1 MAKDRILNS
10 SPQRLGRQI
19 ATNGEGDTVNI
30 QHFATLPL
38 RQRLD
43 LSYSNPKVNGRYV
56 GGKEFVQREAG
67 FKLGSLNQVNAD
79 RISTGTIKRGY
90 TGNLVP
96 AGIGQNPTMP
106 ALPASTVLDNQYWGT
121 KAYSRFKPTNA
132 VIDFGQMIGELY
144 QMRDAGRNLEQRAQN
159 IRSGRADKLHN
170 SNILDEAFGMGAI
183 ARDLKTLLHLREE
196 LVKKI
201 RQLERDNGKPV
212 RRRGIV
218 NIVESSSVNT
228 VTGAN
233 GQYTRPSF
241 TSQHYQTGWS
251 AQQITRVQESTT
263 YWFSARFRYWIPD
276 LPDGNDWNHSVV
288 RRLLGLGSHPTSL
301 IKLAFN
307 LGPWLWLISWATT
320 MADILSN
327 VESAAV
333 DNLTNDYAFIMGKF
347 ERTTTVESSV
357 FFRTD
362 QPRWFS
368 AQKIES
374 IKTRSRAS
382 PYGFSLTD
390 GFTDRQKYILGT
402 LAAQKGIK

>member
-1 MAKDRILNS
+1 MAKDRTINKN
-10 SPQRLGRQI
+10 PQLLGRQI
-19 ATNGEGDTVNI
+19 STNGQGDTVYT

-43 LSYSNPKVNGRYV
+43 ISYGNPRIDGHYT
-56 GGKEFVQREAG
+56 GGKEFVARSAG
-67 FKLGSLNQVNAD
+67 FQLGTLNRVNAD

-90 TGNLVP
+90 SGNLVP
-96 AGIGQNPTMP
+96 TGIGQNPTMP
-106 ALPASTVLDNQYWGT
+106 ALPASTALDLQYWGT

-132 VIDFGQMIGELY
+132 VVDFGQLIGELY
-144 QMRDAGRNLEQRAQN
+144 FMRDAGRSLEQRAQD
-159 IRSGRADKLHN
+159 IRRGRADKLHN
-170 SNILDEAFGMGAI
+170 SNVLDEAFGMGAI
-183 ARDLKTLLHLREE
+183 ARDLKKLLHLREE
-196 LVKKI
+196 LAKAI

-218 NIVESSSVNT
+218 NIVESSSVNR
-228 VTGAN
+228 VVGAN

-241 TSQHYQTGWS
+241 TSQHYQSGWN
-251 AQQITRVQESTT
+251 AEQITRVQESTT
-263 YWFSARFRYWIPD
+263 YWFSGRFRYYIPD

-288 RRLLGLGSHPTSL
+288 RRLLGLGTHPASL

-333 DNLTNDYAFIMGKF
+333 DNLTNDYAFIMGSF
-347 ERTTTVESSV
+347 ERKTTVESSV

-368 AQKIES
+368 AEKIET
-374 IKTRSRAS
+374 IKARSRAS
-382 PYGFSLTD
+382 PYGFNLTD
-390 GFTDRQKYILGT
+390 GLTDRQIYILGH
-402 LAAQKGIK
+402 LGAQKALK

>member
-30 QHFATLPL
+30 QHYATLPL

-67 FKLGSLNQVNAD
+67 FKLGNLNQVNAD

-96 AGIGQNPTMP
+96 TGIGQNPTMP

-228 VTGAN
+228 VTGSN

>member
-1 MAKDRILNS
+1 
-10 SPQRLGRQI
+10 
-19 ATNGEGDTVNI
+19 
-30 QHFATLPL
+30 
-38 RQRLD
+38 
-43 LSYSNPKVNGRYV
+43 
-56 GGKEFVQREAG
+56 
-67 FKLGSLNQVNAD
+67 
-79 RISTGTIKRGY
+79 
-90 TGNLVP
+90 
-96 AGIGQNPTMP
+96 
-106 ALPASTVLDNQYWGT
+106 
-121 KAYSRFKPTNA
+121 
-132 VIDFGQMIGELY
+132 
-144 QMRDAGRNLEQRAQN
+144 MRDAGRNLEERAQN

-183 ARDLKTLLHLREE
+183 ARDLKLLLHLREE

-201 RQLERDNGKPV
+201 AQLRRDNGKPV
-212 RRRGIV
+212 RRRGMV

-228 VTGAN
+228 VTGTN

-241 TSQHYQTGWS
+241 TSQHYQSGWN
-251 AQQITRVQESTT
+251 AQQTTHIQESTT
-263 YWFSARFRYWIPD
+263 YWFSARFKYYIPD
-276 LPDGNDWNHSVV
+276 LPDGNPDWRHSVV
-288 RRLLGLGSHPTSL
+288 RRLLGLGTHPASL
-301 IKLAFN
+301 AKLAFN

-333 DNLTNDYAFIMGKF
+333 DNLTNDYAFIMGSF
-347 ERTTTVESSV
+347 ERKTKVESSV

-368 AQKIES
+368 AEKIET
-374 IKTRSRAS
+374 IKARSRAN